1 MPARHRRQWP
11 AVRPE
16 PILRILLL
24 GLLLAGLPHPAG
36 AESESLDPEQASARL
51 EDLRER
57 IQAIEGRLDR
67 TREEE
72 SRLNRSLRE
81 VETQL
86 SHTRRELA
94 ATERRLQQQRQRLQT
109 LHREQARLDQELERH
124 REGLEQYLR
133 TAFMLGRQESIKL
146 VLNQEDPQ
154 RLGRTLTYY
163 RYLARDRAEAV
174 SRARQALQE
183 LAAVETEIQNQ
194 VQTLAAT
201 RERHAQQQQALA
213 RQQGERSQVLAQLRR
228 EIRSDQDRLARM
240 EHDEQRLQQLL
251 EELRQAL
258 ADMRDL
264 DRRQRPFAELRSEL
278 PWPAAGR
285 LTHRFGQA
293 REHRGLR
300 WRGVFIATE
309 AGQPVRA
316 VSRGRVAFADWLR
329 GFGLLIIV
337 DHGDGYMS
345 LYGHNQALFRE
356 AGDWVEDGEM
366 LARVGDSGG
375 AVETGLYF
383 ELRHEGKPID
393 PLKWCA
399 GEPTELRAAR

>member
-1 MPARHRRQWP
+1 M
-11 AVRPE
+11 RPE
-16 PILRILLL
+16 PALRRLLL
-24 GLLLAGLPHPAG
+24 GLLLAGPLSATA
-36 AESESLDPEQASARL
+36 AEAPESLDPDQASARL
-51 EDLRER
+51 EALRER

-67 TREEE
+67 SREEE
-72 SRLNRSLRE
+72 SRLSRSVRE
-81 VETQL
+81 LETRL
-86 SHTRRELA
+86 SQTRRQLA
-94 ATERRLQQQRQRLQT
+94 ETEGRLQGQ
-109 LHREQARLDQELERH
+109 QARLQELKQEQTQLDRELERH
-124 REGLEQYLR
+124 REGLGQYLR

-183 LAAVETEIQNQ
+183 LASVEAEIQAQ
-194 VQTLAAT
+194 VQALDAT
-201 RERHAQQQQALA
+201 RERHQQQQRALA
-213 RQQGERSQVLAQLRR
+213 AQQAERGEVLAKLRR
-228 EIRSDQDRLARM
+228 EIRSDQGRLARM
-240 EHDEQRLQQLL
+240 EQDEQRLQQLL
-251 EELRQAL
+251 EELRRAL
-258 ADMRDL
+258 ADVQDL
-264 DRRQRPFAELRSEL
+264 DRRQRPFASLRNEL
-278 PWPAAGR
+278 PWPVAGR
-285 LTHRFGQA
+285 LSNRFGQA

-309 AGQPVRA
+309 AGQAVRA

-366 LARVGDSGG
+366 LARVGDTGG
-375 AVETGLYF
+375 ALETGLYF

-399 GEPTELRAAR
+399 GEPTALKAAKR

>member
-1 MPARHRRQWP
+1 MRPDPAL
-11 AVRPE
+11 RP
-16 PILRILLL
+16 LLL
-24 GLLLAGLPHPAG
+24 ALLLAGLPHPAA
-36 AESESLDPEQASARL
+36 AEAQLDPEQASARL
-51 EDLRER
+51 EALRDR
-57 IQAIEGRLDR
+57 IQAIEHKLDR
-67 TREEE
+67 SRAEE
-72 SRLNRSLRE
+72 SRVNRSLRE
-81 VETQL
+81 VETRL
-86 SHTRRELA
+86 SRTRRELA
-94 ATERRLQQQRQRLQT
+94 ETARRLEHQQTRLQA
-109 LHREQARLDQELERH
+109 LQQEQAQLDRELAQH

-183 LAAVETEIQNQ
+183 LAAVERDIDAQ
-194 VQTLAAT
+194 LAALEAT
-201 RERHAQQQQALA
+201 RARRAEQHQDLKRQQADRGTLLA
-213 RQQGERSQVLAQLRR
+213 RLRK
-228 EIRSDQDRLARM
+228 EIRTDQDQLARM
-240 EHDEQRLQQLL
+240 EQDEQRLQALL
-251 EELRQAL
+251 EELRRAL
-258 ADMRDL
+258 DDVREL
-264 DRRQRPFAELRSEL
+264 DRHQRPFASLRSEL
-278 PWPAAGR
+278 AWPVAGK
-285 LTHRFGQA
+285 LIHRFGQA

-300 WRGVFIATE
+300 WRGVYIA
-309 AGQPVRA
+309 AADGDPVRA

-356 AGDWVEDGEM
+356 PGDWVEGGEV
-366 LARVGDSGG
+366 LARVGDTGG
-375 AVETGLYF
+375 ALETGLYF

-399 GEPTELRAAR
+399 GEPTDKRASR